1 MSGSKEQEQNYTIR
15 TSVYN
20 ERPELM
26 GLECKNCGG
35 VLELRDRT
43 HAVCPYCGQKY
54 LIDEAKGTSVNIH
67 VDYSGSSEM
76 RRAVNRA
83 RNALLIFLAVAAVL
97 VVIILGFNIAA
108 KKSVFSTSDSDI
120 PVGGDGRL
128 LVIFLE
134 DIFEKEYKDIT
145 AQELD
150 SIRYIKC
157 FYEREGSESFNAISY
172 SFADYKDCQSE
183 EEFQETVKKWTYRM
197 KRVSWPSDFSMLT
210 GLTRFDNRDGVW
222 MSLQSFAPDN
232 QITCVDTD
240 DKLDT
245 VASLLDPEKIRVLRI
260 GTMGNNLDGIGQF
273 KNLEELQVDTNVS
286 SRMSDLS
293 GLGQCRKLKRLKLK
307 CADGYSGVES
317 IGNLQDLESLF
328 IDQVELKDCGF
339 LEKLKNLRELSISTG
354 EEPELEILEKLP
366 CLVKVNFLDG
376 EYIPAG
382 EIPRLSGVEE
392 LTAAVGDMDA
402 LRAVSALESLQVLN
416 LHMAVQE
423 YGVPTDISCLGN
435 LEALR
440 ELYLDN
446 FWPSDVCGL
455 EAVLNLPGLR
465 AFRYG
470 KRMSTEAAILL
481 DPELLGDNPNLEEA
495 GFLNCFPK
503 HRDTGEDLDF
513 GFLGHYPGVKRLYL
527 DGCGL
532 EDISFVAGME
542 DLRQCSLQ
550 DNNIKDLSP
559 LAGCRKLELVSM
571 DKEAAGKAALS
582 GDVTVNTDP
591 FVSIYD

>member
-1 MSGSKEQEQNYTIR
+1 
-15 TSVYN
+15 
-20 ERPELM
+20 
-26 GLECKNCGG
+26 
-35 VLELRDRT
+35 
-43 HAVCPYCGQKY
+43 
-54 LIDEAKGTSVNIH
+54 
-67 VDYSGSSEM
+67 
-76 RRAVNRA
+76 
-83 RNALLIFLAVAAVL
+83 
-97 VVIILGFNIAA
+97 
-108 KKSVFSTSDSDI
+108 
-120 PVGGDGRL
+120 
-128 LVIFLE
+128 
-134 DIFEKEYKDIT
+134 
-145 AQELD
+145 
-150 SIRYIKC
+150 
-157 FYEREGSESFNAISY
+157 
-172 SFADYKDCQSE
+172 
-183 EEFQETVKKWTYRM
+183 M
-197 KRVSWPSDFSMLT
+197 K
-210 GLTRFDNRDGVW
+210 
-222 MSLQSFAPDN
+222 
-232 QITCVDTD
+232 
-240 DKLDT
+240 
-245 VASLLDPEKIRVLRI
+245 
-260 GTMGNNLDGIGQF
+260 
-273 KNLEELQVDTNVS
+273 
-286 SRMSDLS
+286 
-293 GLGQCRKLKRLKLK
+293 
-307 CADGYSGVES
+307 
-317 IGNLQDLESLF
+317 
-328 IDQVELKDCGF
+328 
-339 LEKLKNLRELSISTG
+339 KLKNLRELSISTG

-366 CLVKVNFLDG
+366 CLVKVDFLDR

-470 KRMSTEAAILL
+470 KRMSSEAAILL

-513 GFLGHYPGVKRLYL
+513 GFLAHYPGVKRLYL

-532 EDISFVAGME
+532 EDISFAAGME
-542 DLRQCSLQ
+542 DLRQCSLL

-559 LAGCRKLELVSM
+559 LAGCRKLELVSI
-571 DKEAAGKAALS
+571 DKEAAGKAAFS